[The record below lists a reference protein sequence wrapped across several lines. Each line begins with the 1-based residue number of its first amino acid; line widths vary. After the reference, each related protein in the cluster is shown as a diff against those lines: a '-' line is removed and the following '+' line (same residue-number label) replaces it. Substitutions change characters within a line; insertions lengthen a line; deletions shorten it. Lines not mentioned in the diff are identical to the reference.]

1 MTERAV
7 VQARVWEQIRQG
19 RGPDPTVVAEVAAAE
34 RAVLGAH
41 GADSA
46 AVTISATVLGA
57 GPLESVLRW
66 PDVTD
71 VAVNADG
78 RVWADSGEG
87 MQVTDVVV
95 GDAAACRM
103 LAQRLAGLAGRRLD
117 EATAYVDGVLPSGVR
132 LHAII
137 PPLVPDG
144 THITLRIPRRKR
156 LSLADLV
163 TAGMMPTAW
172 ADQLRAMVRGRVS
185 FLVSGGTGAGKTTLL
200 AALLAESD
208 PTDRIVAVED
218 VRELRITHPH
228 VVHLEGRAANVEGVG
243 EVGLET
249 LVRQAL
255 RMRPDRLVVGEVR
268 GAEVRELLAALNT
281 GHDGGCGTLHANAAH
296 HVIARLEALGA
307 LGGMSLAAVHAQ
319 VRSGVQAVAQIRR
332 RGDGYRVLESV
343 GVVMP
348 GGLSGESASLAPV
361 VRTALTQDPSIP
373 VDPAAVR
380 VWQELLARRE

>member
-185 FLVSGGTGAGKTTLL
+185 FLVSGGTGAGNTTW
-200 AALLAESD
+200 
-208 PTDRIVAVED
+208 RK
-218 VRELRITHPH
+218 
-228 VVHLEGRAANVEGVG
+228 
-243 EVGLET
+243 
-249 LVRQAL
+249 
-255 RMRPDRLVVGEVR
+255 
-268 GAEVRELLAALNT
+268 
-281 GHDGGCGTLHANAAH
+281 
-296 HVIARLEALGA
+296 
-307 LGGMSLAAVHAQ
+307 
-319 VRSGVQAVAQIRR
+319 
-332 RGDGYRVLESV
+332 
-343 GVVMP
+343 
-348 GGLSGESASLAPV
+348 
-361 VRTALTQDPSIP
+361 
-373 VDPAAVR
+373 
-380 VWQELLARRE
+380 